1 MYRLADVAG
10 GVLAAL
16 GLVSLAV
23 SAPSSFGRLSL
34 GLSAPA
40 AVAGSVDRS
49 QKGDRLADPRPAD
62 ERNLSRVATVEVVG
76 VRDTAIIYRDRDGRV
91 LFRTD
96 PVANVTVIAKD
107 VSLPQVTVREHGTA
121 TPPKLPVKTIEE
133 RESDQQMIGCDP
145 VASPLAGSISR
156 RTGRCIAST
165 TTSGR
170 LAALFN

>member
-10 GVLAAL
+10 GVLAAF
-16 GLVSLAV
+16 GVVSLAV
-23 SAPSSFGRLSL
+23 SGPASLDRLSSRL
-34 GLSAPA
+34 VAPA
-40 AVAGSVDRS
+40 AVADSIDRTH
-49 QKGDRLADPRPAD
+49 KGNRLADPRPTD
-62 ERNLSRVATVEVVG
+62 ERNLAKVATVEVVG
-76 VRDTAIIYRDRDGRV
+76 VRETAIVYRDRDGRV

-107 VSLPQVTVREHGTA
+107 VRLPQVTVREHGTA

-156 RTGRCIAST
+156 VTGRCIAST
-165 TTSGR
+165 MGNGK
-170 LAALFN
+170 LAALIQ